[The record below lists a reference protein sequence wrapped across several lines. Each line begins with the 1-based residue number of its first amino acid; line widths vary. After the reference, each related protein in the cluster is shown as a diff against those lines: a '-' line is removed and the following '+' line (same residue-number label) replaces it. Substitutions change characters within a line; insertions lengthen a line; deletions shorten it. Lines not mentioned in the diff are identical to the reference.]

1 MSGIVHTD
9 SKTKSRGVQKLV
21 FEVTQEGQWLSSF
34 MLNVYHSPLYLSIIN
49 VKINLILSKNSL
61 LELAPLRKI

>member
-1 MSGIVHTD
+1 MSGIVHID

-34 MLNVYHSPLYLSIIN
+34 MLNVYHSPYLSIIN

>member
-1 MSGIVHTD
+1 
-9 SKTKSRGVQKLV
+9 
-21 FEVTQEGQWLSSF
+21 

-61 LELAPLRKI
+61 LELYMLAPLRKIKFICILWKILNSI